1 MHAYAPDLAYIHDT
15 GFTGF
20 VQKAAPGLLRLLR
33 QHGIRGGLVV
43 DAGCGS
49 GVWAR
54 ELTGRGYDVLGIDIS
69 PSMIRLARRHAPAAT
84 FRVGSFLSV
93 PLPQCAAVTSIGE
106 VVNYAFDR
114 RSGIRGLAQF
124 FRRVFRAL
132 QPG

>member
-1 MHAYAPDLAYIHDT
+1 
-15 GFTGF
+15 
-20 VQKAAPGLLRLLR
+20 
-33 QHGIRGGLVV
+33 
-43 DAGCGS
+43 
-49 GVWAR
+49 
-54 ELTGRGYDVLGIDIS
+54 LGIDIS

-132 QPG
+132 QPGGIFVFDIVEPGLQPQHTPQNSFLEGPAW